1 MFLNQLAYI
10 HQILACFD
18 IQNTSPVLTPLVVK
32 HKLSTSQSSQT
43 KAKKCVYRDYGDN
56 IHYLSLV
63 GSLPFMTQTHSNI
76 QFAVSLVAQ
85 FGKNFGIM
93 YLKAMKHI
101 LYYLKSMADLNLVLE
116 QYGKD
121 NFDLVG
127 WTDLYWAQNTDDWRF
142 VGGFIFDVT
151 NSFILWFFKKQ
162 PTIATFFC

>member
-76 QFAVSLVAQ
+76 
-85 FGKNFGIM
+85 
-93 YLKAMKHI
+93 
-101 LYYLKSMADLNLVLE
+101 
-116 QYGKD
+116 
-121 NFDLVG
+121 
-127 WTDLYWAQNTDDWRF
+127 
-142 VGGFIFDVT
+142 
-151 NSFILWFFKKQ
+151 
-162 PTIATFFC
+162 